1 MGTEEFMS
9 FFRLPCPLISVA
21 KSASVAGMLFALIA
35 VSISLIL
42 QEHLDILQQ
51 DEKGD
56 HAIQKFV
63 LGDLEIIDMA
73 VVFGARGVSIPG
85 RTCCWYSLHP
95 CTQPM
100 LCIYL

>member
-21 KSASVAGMLFALIA
+21 KSAFVAGMMFSLIA

-51 DEKGD
+51 DDKGTTRF
-56 HAIQKFV
+56 K
-63 LGDLEIIDMA
+63 
-73 VVFGARGVSIPG
+73 
-85 RTCCWYSLHP
+85 SLFLVTLRP
-95 CTQPM
+95 ST
-100 LCIYL
+100 